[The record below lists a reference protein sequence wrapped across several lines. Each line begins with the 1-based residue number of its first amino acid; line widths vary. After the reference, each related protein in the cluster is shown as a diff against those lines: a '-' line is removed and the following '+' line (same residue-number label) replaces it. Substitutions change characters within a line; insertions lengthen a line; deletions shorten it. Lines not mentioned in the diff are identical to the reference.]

1 LNRLAPGDH
10 DNRYL
15 APAIKR
21 ILTADPRLLRG
32 LDVPGAQQEMQ
43 NCSASSLA
51 VSVLARW
58 PVSGHHG
65 RKPLRKP
72 RKDGAIGDDDAMPNR
87 KWSRRDVLKGSTAFA
102 AAAMFA
108 EPVKAAA
115 PPAASVTPEL
125 IAAALKEGKI
135 SYYSA
140 LELNVAERLGKA
152 FEAKYPGITVNVERS
167 GAERIYQ
174 RIAQEQGS
182 GIHAVDVAN
191 STDPA
196 HYLDWKG
203 KDWLAPYLPED
214 VAKYFPK
221 DQYDA
226 DGTYATSC
234 AWMEV
239 IGYNSQ
245 LVKPEDAPKSYADLL
260 DPKWQGKIVK
270 AHPGYSGAIMTATF
284 VLSRDLGWS
293 FFEGLAKQK
302 VLQVQSAADPPK
314 KLLLGE
320 RAVMADGNDYN
331 LLLGKDQG
339 QPLEVVYPA
348 EGAPLIIVP
357 SGVFRN
363 APNPNAA
370 RLFQSF
376 FLSAEGQQ
384 LLVDNYALRSFHSQ
398 IKEKPGHPPL
408 SSLKLLKS
416 DPAAVLAQS
425 EDIKAR
431 YAKLFKV

>member
-1 LNRLAPGDH
+1 MMRTFVPDLVSQSANTRPVGPAPTIRTSLCCICYTPRQRPYLTVALAEQYEKRL
-10 DNRYL
+10 
-15 APAIKR
+15 
-21 ILTADPRLLRG
+21 
-32 LDVPGAQQEMQ
+32 
-43 NCSASSLA
+43 
-51 VSVLARW
+51 
-58 PVSGHHG
+58 G
-65 RKPLRKP
+65 RN
-72 RKDGAIGDDDAMPNR
+72 AMSNQ
-87 KWSRRDVLKGSTAFA
+87 KWSRRDVLKGSSALA
-102 AAAMFA
+102 ATTLFA
-108 EPVKAAA
+108 EPAKAA
-115 PPAASVTPEL
+115 PPPPSSVPPEL
-125 IAAALKEGKI
+125 IEAARKEGKI

-152 FEAKYPGITVNVERS
+152 FEAKYPGITVHVERS

-182 GIHAVDVAN
+182 GINAVDVAN

-196 HYLDWKG
+196 HYLDWKA
-203 KDWLAPYLPED
+203 KDWLAPYLPDD
-214 VAKYFPK
+214 VARYFPK
-221 DQYDA
+221 DQYDP
-226 DGTYATSC
+226 DGMYATSC

-239 IGYNSQ
+239 IGYNTG
-245 LVKPEDAPKSYADLL
+245 LVKPEDAPRSYADLL

-293 FFEGLAKQK
+293 FFEGLARQK

-331 LLLGKDQG
+331 LFVLKEAGK
-339 QPLEVVYPA
+339 PVEVVYAA
-348 EGAPLIIVP
+348 EGSPLIIVP
-357 SGVFRN
+357 TAVFRS

-384 LLVDNYALRSFHSQ
+384 MLVDNYGLRSFHSQ
-398 IKEKPGHPPL
+398 VKEKPGHPPL
-408 SSLKLLKS
+408 ASLKLLKS

-431 YAKLFKV
+431 YAKLFRV

>member
-1 LNRLAPGDH
+1 MRH
-10 DNRYL
+10 
-15 APAIKR
+15 
-21 ILTADPRLLRG
+21 RG
-32 LDVPGAQQEMQ
+32 
-43 NCSASSLA
+43 
-51 VSVLARW
+51 
-58 PVSGHHG
+58 
-65 RKPLRKP
+65 
-72 RKDGAIGDDDAMPNR
+72 
-87 KWSRRDVLKGSTAFA
+87 WSRRDLLRSSTGLA
-102 AAAMFA
+102 AGILFA
-108 EPVKAAA
+108 EPLRAA
-115 PPAASVTPEL
+115 PPPPAEVTHDLIGAAR
-125 IAAALKEGKI
+125 KEGKL

-140 LELNVAERLGKA
+140 LELNVAERLAKA
-152 FEAKYPGITVNVERS
+152 FEAKYPGISVRVERS
-167 GAERIYQ
+167 GAERIFQ
-174 RIAQEQGS
+174 RIGQEQGS
-182 GIHAVDVAN
+182 GINAVDVAN

-214 VAKYFPK
+214 VAKYFPA
-221 DQYDA
+221 DQVDP

-234 AWMEV
+234 GWIEA
-239 IGYNSQ
+239 IGYNTN
-245 LVKPEDAPKSYADLL
+245 LVKPEEAPKGYADLL

-284 VLSRDLGWS
+284 VLSRELGWS
-293 FFEGLAKQK
+293 YFEKLAQQK

-331 LLLGKDQG
+331 LLLLKDQG
-339 QPLEVVYPA
+339 KPVEVVYA
-348 EGAPLIIVP
+348 SEGSPLIIVP

-376 FLSAEGQQ
+376 FFSAEAQQ
-384 LLVDNYALRSFHSQ
+384 LLVDDYAHRSFHAQ
-398 IKEKPGHPPL
+398 IREKSGHQPL
-408 SSLKLLKS
+408 SALKLLKS

-431 YAKLFKV
+431 YTKLFKV